1 MRIPLD
7 YYRIIGVPIQASDEQ
22 IAQAYQDRTRQLPRR
37 EYSDAAIAA
46 RKELLE
52 KAFSVL
58 SDPESRSRYDAKF
71 FAKNYEQ
78 GQGVARRVPEAQ
90 PQVELPLVK
99 SDEEDDVEV
108 DPRTPWIEIKSEQFV
123 GALLILQELG
133 EYELVL
139 KLGHRYL
146 DERNA
151 AISVDK
157 GLLGDPQLVRAD
169 IVLTLALA
177 CLELGREQWQQ
188 GHYEDA
194 AVSGQTGQELL
205 LHEGLFPTVRG
216 EIQTDLYKLRPYRIL
231 ELLAL
236 GVKKTRARRK
246 GLQLLREMLAERG
259 GIDGT
264 GEDRSGLSIDDFLRF
279 IQQLRSYLTAAEQQE
294 LFEAEARRP
303 SAVATYLAVY
313 SLLGRGFAERDPR
326 LILRAKEMLMRLG
339 KRQDV
344 HLEQAVC
351 ALLLGQTEEATRALE
366 LSQEYEPLA
375 FIREHSQG
383 APDLLPGLCLYGE
396 RWLQTEVFPHF
407 RDLANKQVSLKDYF
421 ADERVQGFLEQLP
434 VETGNENQWSVDEQ
448 TSVGVAGTSTATNG
462 QSSRSSVAME
472 GRRGMEVRS
481 RFGSP
486 TAGTQ
491 GTATTT
497 GTGSTLTTLTNRE
510 RGGAPTTTRG
520 YSAGVSTL
528 AGGGGSTQRSSEL
541 VSETTGVAGTA
552 RGRRAIPPGSSRSGS
567 LGIDSSNAP
576 GFTESAPNGNGS
588 GSLDAIANR
597 DRRSGTKSS
606 SPQLARLWLVGA
618 GLLLGLVLLLW
629 GSFKLVQSLFSQNSP
644 TLEEPQ
650 PVVTLS
656 EPPVEIPES
665 ELPLVA
671 PEGPLTE
678 ATAEQAIRT
687 WFAAKAAALG
697 PEHQVDRLN
706 QILAEPLLSQWRRN
720 AQNLQRSDAYRFYG
734 HELQIES
741 VAENPANPD
750 QGTVEAVVREVA
762 KSYTGGQ
769 LNPGDSYD
777 ENLRVRYD
785 LVRQEGQWQIKGTEL
800 LR

>member
-52 KAFSVL
+52 SAFSVL
-58 SDPESRSRYDAKF
+58 SDSERRSTYDAKF
-71 FAKNYEQ
+71 FAKNPES
-78 GQGVARRVPEAQ
+78 GQGVARGVTETQ
-90 PQVELPLVK
+90 PQVALPLVK
-99 SDEEDDVEV
+99 ADGEEVEI
-108 DPRTPWIEIKSEQFV
+108 DPRTPWIEINSEQFV
-123 GALLILQELG
+123 GALLMLQELG

-157 GLLGDPQLVRAD
+157 GLLGEPQLVRAD

-188 GHYEDA
+188 GHYENA

-205 LHEGLFPTVRG
+205 LHEGLFPSVRG
-216 EIQTDLYKLRPYRIL
+216 EIQADLYKLRPYRIL

-236 GVKKTRARRK
+236 GVKKIRARRK

-264 GEDRSGLSIDDFLRF
+264 GEDQSGLSIDDFLRF

-313 SLLGRGFAERDPR
+313 SLLGRGFAERDPG

-407 RDLANKQVSLKDYF
+407 RDLANNQVSLKDYF
-421 ADERVQGFLEQLP
+421 ADQQVQGFLEELP
-434 VETGNENQWSVDEQ
+434 GDTGNENQWSVEEQ
-448 TSVGVAGTSTATNG
+448 TSVGVVSPSGARNG
-462 QSSRSSVAME
+462 QSSQSSVSIEGGRGRE
-472 GRRGMEVRS
+472 GRS
-481 RFGSP
+481 RLGAP
-486 TAGTQ
+486 TVGISGT
-491 GTATTT
+491 GATTT
-497 GTGSTLTTLTNRE
+497 GASSTLTALSNSE
-510 RGGAPTTTRG
+510 GGAVPTTPRG
-520 YSAGVSTL
+520 YGAGVSTL
-528 AGGGGSTQRSSEL
+528 AGGAGSAERSSQL
-541 VSETTGVAGTA
+541 VAGTDEVVGA
-552 RGRRAIPPGSSRSGS
+552 SGDRVRGRRSIPAGDRSGS
-567 LGIDSSNAP
+567 LPMNSALTP
-576 GFTESAPNGNGS
+576 GLIESTSNGNGS
-588 GSLDAIANR
+588 ASVE
-597 DRRSGTKSS
+597 RRSAAKSS
-606 SPQLARLWLVGA
+606 SQLARLLLVGA
-618 GLLLGLVLLLW
+618 GILLGLLLLIW
-629 GSFKLVQSLFSQNSP
+629 GSFKLVQSLFSQDTP

-665 ELPLVA
+665 EPELVA
-671 PEGPLTE
+671 PSGALTE
-678 ATAEQAIRT
+678 ATGEQAIRT

-706 QILAEPLLSQWRRN
+706 EILAEPLLSKWRKT
-720 AQNLQRSDAYRFYG
+720 AQALQRSDAYRFYG
-734 HELQIES
+734 HELTIES
-741 VAENPANPD
+741 VTENPQNPD

-762 KSYTGGQ
+762 KSYRQGE
-769 LNPGDSYD
+769 LNSGDSYD
-777 ENLRVRYD
+777 ENLRVRYN
-785 LVRQEGQWQIKGTEL
+785 LVRENGQWQIKGTEL
-800 LR
+800 LKSKN